1 MDICLGFKNRNE
13 AIELAI
19 PGNEKAHFPLPFRL
33 FPLFLQQ
40 IHTGRTDDYDNEG
53 RITTALEEH

>member
-1 MDICLGFKNRNE
+1 M
-13 AIELAI
+13 
-19 PGNEKAHFPLPFRL
+19 PGNEKAHFSLPFRL

-40 IHTGRTDDYDNEG
+40 IHIGRTDDYDNEG